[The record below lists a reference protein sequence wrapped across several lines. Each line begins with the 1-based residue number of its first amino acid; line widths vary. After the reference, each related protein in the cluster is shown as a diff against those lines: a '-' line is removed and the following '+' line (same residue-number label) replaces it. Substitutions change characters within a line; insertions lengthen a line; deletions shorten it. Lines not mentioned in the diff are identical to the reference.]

1 MVVGM
6 FTNDSGIFC
15 LLKIVYTVESNLMY
29 QESKQG
35 DINLAIQ
42 KKTVAMF
49 IFFTQCRQCL
59 FIQMK

>member
-1 MVVGM
+1 M

-42 KKTVAMF
+42 KKLW
-49 IFFTQCRQCL
+49 QCSYFL
-59 FIQMK
+59 HNVGNAFSFK